1 MVCENVKIEKHY
13 RNVGT
18 LLYTQYK
25 TMTTSTESIISAYEA
40 SLPYALSEFQRRAIE
55 GLITGHHVL
64 VTAHTGSGK
73 TLPALFAIQHFTGR
87 RQQENDCGGGGSSRR
102 NRVIYTSPIKALSNQ
117 KFWEFSEKFPD
128 ISVGLSTGD
137 IKANEDADVVVMTTE
152 ILMNKLFAQPE
163 TLDRVACVVF
173 DEVHYINDESRGHV
187 WEQTILMLPRHI
199 SMLMLSAT
207 IDRPERL
214 AAWIDARP
222 PLLKDEEM
230 NQNNYSVCVSDA
242 ESKEEDRS
250 PRGNTWVCST
260 AQRAVPLSHYMF
272 ITVGENIYK
281 LFKDDSLKQEI
292 RRSTKTWLPLLPAGT
307 KAQFHDA
314 SYHQAKKM
322 LDLFQN
328 KNQHLKRKFV
338 VNDLLKSLVEKE
350 ALPAIFFVFSRKQV
364 EQVANEITATVL
376 PDDSKVPYTM
386 ATECEHILRTRL
398 SNYAE
403 YLALPEYQALVRL
416 LEKGV
421 AFHHSGMIPV
431 LREIVEWFIAK
442 KKVYVLIATESFS
455 IGLDCPIK
463 TAVFLNLQKHD
474 GREWRYLKPHEYTQM
489 AGRAGRRGIDTVGHV
504 IHCNN
509 LFAPPTMTEY
519 RQIVQGSPQTLVSKF
534 KIQYSVILA
543 LLSQSDQK
551 DQKDQSDQSD
561 QKDQDSNQI
570 NSNENTIVIS
580 LPPTDLQ
587 VPITR
592 FIEFARQSMAYKEQ
606 SDCLTGLNTQFSDI
620 SRKIVEKRESLRLL
634 PTPTDEIN
642 RFRAL
647 EAGLFMASPKKLKET
662 VREMKSMREMYKDLD
677 RDVAQINALA
687 VLEKERT
694 AIDNEIRRV
703 EDYGL
708 DEISA
713 ILRILEGLGF
723 VTILG
728 NRNLGPPTRLSLAA
742 TVQFTRPLG
751 HMCSV
756 FGEIHPLLIPHFH
769 TAWRGLH
776 AKQWIAILSCFGS
789 AKCASEEERRRRP
802 ASRDP
807 VVQAHIESLIAFC
820 YTLEDLEQDRL
831 HYVLTQTED
840 LFTFDLIDDV
850 MDWCDAQDV
859 AQCRAIIQGI
869 EARGFSLGDF
879 AKMLLKIV
887 ATARE
892 VEAMAQKVEDVEL
905 QHTMVQI
912 PELLLK
918 YVVTAQTIW
927 GRGSP

>member
-1 MVCENVKIEKHY
+1 
-13 RNVGT
+13 
-18 LLYTQYK
+18 
-25 TMTTSTESIISAYEA
+25 MTTKTIIAAYEA

-55 GLITGHHVL
+55 GLLGGHHVL

-73 TLPALFAIQHFTGR
+73 TLPALFAIQHFTER
-87 RQQENDCGGGGSSRR
+87 ESNQEPK
-102 NRVIYTSPIKALSNQ
+102 RVIYTSPIKALSNQ
-117 KFWEFSEKFPD
+117 KFWEFSEKFPH

-152 ILMNKLFAQPE
+152 ILMNKLFVKPE
-163 TLDRVACVVF
+163 SLDRVACVVF

-222 PLLKDEEM
+222 PLT
-230 NQNNYSVCVSDA
+230 QNNYSVLDA
-242 ESKEEDRS
+242 EKGPCGE
-250 PRGNTWVCST
+250 TWVCST

-272 ITVGENIYK
+272 LTVGENLVK
-281 LFKDDSLKQEI
+281 LIKDDGIKQEI
-292 RRSTKTWLPLLPAGT
+292 RRNTKTWLPLLPAGT
-307 KAQFHDA
+307 KTMKSQFQD
-314 SYHQAKKM
+314 STYHQAKKM

-328 KNQHLKRKFV
+328 KNQQLKRKFV

-386 ATECEHILRTRL
+386 ANQCEHILRSRL
-398 SNYAE
+398 TNYAE

-442 KKVYVLIATESFS
+442 KQVYVLVATESFS

-474 GREWRYLKPHEYTQM
+474 GRDWRYLKPHEYTQM

-509 LFAPPTMTEY
+509 LFAPPSMTEY

-543 LLSQSDQK
+543 LLSQTGDQE
-551 DQKDQSDQSD
+551 S
-561 QKDQDSNQI
+561 
-570 NSNENTIVIS
+570 TTTP
-580 LPPTDLQ
+580 L
-587 VPITR
+587 TR
-592 FIEFARQSMAYKEQ
+592 IIEFARQSMAYKEQ
-606 SDCLTGLNTQFSDI
+606 SDCLNGLKNQFSDI
-620 SRKIVEKRESLRLL
+620 SRKIVDKRESLRLL
-634 PTPTDEIN
+634 PTPLDEIN

-647 EAGLFMASPKKLKET
+647 EAGLLMASPKKLKDT
-662 VREMKSMREMYKDLD
+662 VREMKAMREMHPDLD
-677 RDVAQINALA
+677 RDVAQLNALA
-687 VLEKERT
+687 TIEKERT
-694 AIDNEIRRV
+694 SIDDDIRRV

-723 VTILG
+723 VTLSRPKIDAPRLG
-728 NRNLGPPTRLSLAA
+728 LCTTA
-742 TVQFTRPLG
+742 QFTQPLG
-751 HMCSV
+751 KMCAV
-756 FGEIHPLLIPHFH
+756 FGEIHPLLIPHLY
-769 TAWRGLH
+769 TVKDCRGLTPR
-776 AKQWIAILSCFGS
+776 QWIAILSCFGS
-789 AKCASEEERRRRP
+789 AKCAVEENIRRRP
-802 ASRDP
+802 TSRDP
-807 VVQAHIESLIAFC
+807 VVQAHLESLLAFS

-831 HYVLTQTED
+831 KYVLTQSEEI
-840 LFTFDLIDDV
+840 FTFDLVDDV
-850 MDWCDAQDV
+850 TDWCDAQDV

-892 VEAMAQKVEDVEL
+892 VESMAQVIEDVEL

-918 YVVTAQTIW
+918 YIVTAQTIW
-927 GRGSP
+927 GRGS